1 MLQKACEKDIY
12 RVAAFECF
20 FDIRYVTYP
29 KIEQTHFKVR
39 FKCRHM
45 MNTSH
50 VFGAYHGT
58 KHGPCYMVPPDT
70 TLSRKT
76 VSTIPFLCIFI

>member
-58 KHGPCYMVPPDT
+58 QMVPPNN
-70 TLSRKT
+70 TLGRKT